1 MLKRIVEKRVIV
13 ISALS
18 IITAA
23 LLLLY
28 LIFGNSEGKISTLIL
43 SLVLPLIIYGFVRL
57 LFRLISVNMSWETLN
72 FFIWFFLVGGVLGFI
87 MQSIH
92 CIRFSADVFSP
103 VQSACAALVWAIL
116 DEAKKQL
123 KK

>member
-57 LFRLISVNMSWETLN
+57 LFRLINVNMSWESLN
-72 FFIWFFLVGGVLGFI
+72 FFI
-87 MQSIH
+87 
-92 CIRFSADVFSP
+92 
-103 VQSACAALVWAIL
+103 
-116 DEAKKQL
+116 
-123 KK
+123 